1 MRAWRGTGRGDSG
14 QAFPIYLTAVV
25 GLLFLGLALFAVGQA
40 GATRGGAQ
48 TAADAAALAAA
59 QDHRDALREELLAA
73 IASGAAWQDVLE
85 GDGTG
90 SPRACEEARWYAGQ
104 NDADVT
110 ECTVTGRF
118 VPAFRVAVRTRYTV
132 GDSIVPGTES
142 QHAEAEATAEVEPR
156 CVRLP
161 PRPTPSPTPTPRP
174 TATGGDGDP
183 GGTDGTTAPGGN
195 TGGNNGGNGANGGSG
210 DDGGGPGDG
219 EPDEGP
225 KPPPLAEFTCDGEDW
240 SIDPSR
246 PDELP
251 DAADL
256 FSVHLAD

>member
-1 MRAWRGTGRGDSG
+1 M
-14 QAFPIYLTAVV
+14 V
-25 GLLFLGLALFAVGQA
+25 GLLFLGLVLFAVGQA

-73 IASGAAWQDVLE
+73 IASGAEWQDVLE

-90 SPRACEEARWYAGQ
+90 SPRACDEARWYAGQ

-118 VPAFRVAVRTRYTV
+118 VPAFRVEVRTRYTV

-174 TATGGDGDP
+174 TATGDDGDP
-183 GGTDGTTAPGGN
+183 GGTDTGGN
-195 TGGNNGGNGANGGSG
+195 TGGNGGSGSTGGSDGGGNNGANGGTGGNTGGNGANGGNGG
-210 DDGGGPGDG
+210 DDGDRPGDG

-251 DAADL
+251 GAADL